1 MRNKPKGTGSVECA
15 EERKSDMLE
24 MMSRL
29 LRKQT
34 ARDVDTDVLTSDRV
48 NYHYLIV
55 VFDDVVQKKT
65 DDPQVRLTRLIKYTD
80 GEPKKMVGQCI
91 H

>member
-1 MRNKPKGTGSVECA
+1 MRNKPKGTGSVECT
-15 EERKSDMLE
+15 EERKLLE

-34 ARDVDTDVLTSDRV
+34 ARDVDIDILTSDRV

-80 GEPKKMVGQCI
+80 GEPKKMVRQCI